1 MEKEEEEFFDVII
14 TCKIISVEI
23 PFNQDFSSQRVM
35 LINNL
40 FLSTLLFSYEF
51 SLLSKK
57 TPKIRIVSEI
67 NVISIFKSML

>member
-57 TPKIRIVSEI
+57 PPKIRIVSEI